1 MVSQRD
7 GTTIPQVIDP
17 TQRESLT
24 KGAWANYNNDSKKPR
39 LYNWYA
45 VMGLHK
51 NSPCFLS

>member
-7 GTTIPQVIDP
+7 GTTIPQVTDS
-17 TQRESLT
+17 TQWESQT
-24 KGAWANYNNDSKKPR
+24 TGTWAYYKNDSTKPR

>member
-45 VMGLHK
+45 VMGLPK
-51 NSPCFLS
+51 NSPSLLS